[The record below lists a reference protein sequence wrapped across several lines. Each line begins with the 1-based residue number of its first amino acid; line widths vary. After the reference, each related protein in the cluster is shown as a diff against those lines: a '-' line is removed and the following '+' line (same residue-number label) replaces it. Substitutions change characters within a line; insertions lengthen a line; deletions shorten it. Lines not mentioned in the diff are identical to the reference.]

1 MDEVDEASTD
11 IQDEKVKETVE
22 IITLLNYH
30 IRWMHDLWKKLLIFF
45 FANFVVSY
53 LSKASLL
60 TLLLSLIF

>member
-45 FANFVVSY
+45 VVSY
-53 LSKASLL
+53 LS
-60 TLLLSLIF
+60 